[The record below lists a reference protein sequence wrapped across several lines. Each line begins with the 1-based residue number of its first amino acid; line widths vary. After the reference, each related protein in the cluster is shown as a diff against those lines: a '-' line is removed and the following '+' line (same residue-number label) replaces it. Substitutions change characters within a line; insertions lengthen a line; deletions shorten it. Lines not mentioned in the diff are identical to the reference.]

1 LNFKVIVL
9 FAFQFKINLIVNK
22 NGIFTYINSL
32 ALLGVF
38 IEKIFIMP
46 AMRNHLKQVSLSWKI
61 YFLNVGLILKRA
73 ADFFATFFDDNTY
86 GLLSD

>member
-1 LNFKVIVL
+1 MHI
-9 FAFQFKINLIVNK
+9 LI
-22 NGIFTYINSL
+22 INSL

-38 IEKIFIMP
+38 IEKNILNARN
-46 AMRNHLKQVSLSWKI
+46 AMRNCLKHVCLSWKI
-61 YFLNVGLILKRA
+61 YFLNVRLRLKRA